1 MDTPIDIER
10 DRYNEWKDTQRM
22 AMQDECENCTE
33 HNAGCPFYDAEQ
45 ESWDYM
51 DCSEVRG

>member
-1 MDTPIDIER
+1 MDTRLDIER
-10 DRYNEWKDTQRM
+10 DRYLEWKEAQRM
-22 AMQDECENCTE
+22 AIQDECERCTE

-51 DCSEVRG
+51 ECSEVRG